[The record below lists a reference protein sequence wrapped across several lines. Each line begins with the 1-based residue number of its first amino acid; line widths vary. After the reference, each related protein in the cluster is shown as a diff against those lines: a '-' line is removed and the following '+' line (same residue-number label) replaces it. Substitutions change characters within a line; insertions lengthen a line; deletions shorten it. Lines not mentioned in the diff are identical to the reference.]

1 MKNKITLEESKY
13 LTMQE
18 LDDLGFKTIKCYPHD
33 HYVTQRRE
41 KGLIQ
46 VETTWEMPSGKFES
60 QDLIIKD
67 VWVNFTKK
75 DLKKLD
81 KILNK
86 DII

>member
-1 MKNKITLEESKY
+1 MSKH

-18 LDDLGFKTIKCYPHD
+18 LEDLGFEITKSYPKD

-41 KGLIQ
+41 KGLIE
-46 VETTWEMPSGKFES
+46 VDTSYEIPSGKFICQEIC
-60 QDLIIKD
+60 IIATCLSIKP
-67 VWVNFTKK
+67 K

>member
-1 MKNKITLEESKY
+1 MSKH

-18 LDDLGFKTIKCYPHD
+18 LEDLGFKVTKSYEHD
-33 HYVTQRRE
+33 QYVTQRRE

-75 DLKKLD
+75 DLKTLD
-81 KILNK
+81 KLFNK